1 MTSHKT
7 NISRWIQSYNI
18 LLSHNH
24 NSNIKRKI
32 RDIFFLFFE
41 VVMKN
46 SLLPVHWFANRLH
59 ACLSQ
64 KITWAGLCLYSESK
78 ESGRE
83 IVNTLAIFG

>member
-1 MTSHKT
+1 
-7 NISRWIQSYNI
+7 
-18 LLSHNH
+18 
-24 NSNIKRKI
+24 
-32 RDIFFLFFE
+32 
-41 VVMKN
+41 MKN

-64 KITWAGLCLYSESK
+64 KITWAGSCLYSESK